1 MITYILVPL
10 PARAYIQGSLLQERL
25 PSLHP
30 VPVSLP
36 VAYSESERSMH
47 PGLEDFRR
55 FFGVQGK
62 FDNETL
68 KKVTAAYYGMISYLD
83 ENIGKLM
90 ATLDKTGLSQNTRV
104 IYSSDHGESMGQK
117 GMFSKCIMY
126 EESVGIPM
134 ILSGP
139 DLPKGQEID
148 TPTQLMDIFPT
159 ILEATGV
166 TQKDEDILMIQTRP
180 MVDPSFLMLL
190 LLARL

>member
-1 MITYILVPL
+1 
-10 PARAYIQGSLLQERL
+10 
-25 PSLHP
+25 
-30 VPVSLP
+30 
-36 VAYSESERSMH
+36 
-47 PGLEDFRR
+47 
-55 FFGVQGK
+55 
-62 FDNETL
+62 
-68 KKVTAAYYGMISYLD
+68 MISYLD

-90 ATLDKTGLSQNTRV
+90 AALDKTGLSQNTRV

-117 GMFSKCIMY
+117 GMFSKCNMY

-166 TQKDEDILMIQTRP
+166 TQKDEDQELEGESLISLAEGEVPDRSILSEQHSAGAKSAVYMIRKGKWKY
-180 MVDPSFLMLL
+180 VHYAEGYLHIYLISKVI
-190 LLARL
+190 RWN